1 MNRTTDYYAILGVLP
16 SADIVVIRAAFR
28 ALAQKYHPDKWP
40 GAPSEASQRMREL
53 NEAYEVLS
61 DERRRERYDSQR
73 KQDNNDD
80 FDFDETMRSAFGAAE
95 SDQQADWVIALDFYP
110 DLDDIYK
117 RLKRTSDKLAFAFR
131 STMLEAKQF
140 TKRHNIADNMEK
152 QFLQKYFGKGD
163 RIIQFA
169 KELIR
174 GGHKDAVKE
183 LNRMV
188 AVLGTNVD
196 QGFVIHRIKDKYF
209 PRNIVDEINSCAQ
222 RLIKTQ
228 YVSDAET
235 LISLLGGAVE
245 EQSNGGYIFGR
256 TEIVVL
262 LLGERRTFETQR
274 DMVLWITRNVAP
286 KYL

>member
-1 MNRTTDYYAILGVLP
+1 MNGTTDYYAILGVLP

-28 ALAQKYHPDKWP
+28 SLAQKYHPDKWA
-40 GAPSEASQRMREL
+40 GDPSEANQRMREL

-73 KQDNNDD
+73 RQDSNDD
-80 FDFDETMRSAFGAAE
+80 FDFDETMRSAFGDAE
-95 SDQQADWVIALDFYP
+95 RAQNADWTIALEFYP

-131 STMLEAKQF
+131 SAMLEAKQF
-140 TKRHNIADNMEK
+140 NKRHNIADNMEK

-174 GGHKDAVKE
+174 GGHKTAAKE

-188 AVLGTNVD
+188 AVLGTDAD
-196 QGFVIHRIKDKYF
+196 QGLVIHRIKDKYF
-209 PRNIVDEINSCAQ
+209 PRNIVAEIKSCAQ

-228 YVSDAET
+228 YVSDAYM

-245 EQSNGGYIFGR
+245 ERAYGRYIFGR
-256 TEIVVL
+256 TELVVL
-262 LLGERRTFETQR
+262 LAGESRTFETQR
-274 DMVLWITRNVAP
+274 DMVLWIMREVAP